1 MKSFLISRLVQLL
14 VSMLT
19 PELMRKFIDVLIDFV
34 EKEVKGSKSS
44 LDDKI
49 VLPICSIIRETFN
62 VNEDN

>member
-1 MKSFLISRLVQLL
+1 
-14 VSMLT
+14 MLT